1 MKLSSEAKVGL
12 VVLLGIL
19 VLTYMTFTAG
29 GFRFGQES
37 GYQIFVI
44 FESAA
49 GLDEQSQVRL
59 AGVDIG
65 RVERVELTDSKA
77 KVTLRIDPDIKLKE
91 GATASVRAMGL
102 LGEKFLELRPGP
114 GPGHV
119 KEGATIPE
127 SEQAA
132 DLDRLIDQAS
142 AIAADVK
149 TVTQSLR
156 AALGTPEG
164 EQSLKDIVASVRE
177 LTTNLNDTVKS
188 SKDDFVRA
196 VANIEDFSG
205 TLKEDGPEVL
215 ASARRVMAQLEEIAA
230 KVDSI
235 VARVERGEGTI
246 GKLVAKEDVYNKLD
260 SALGSLN
267 NITQKVE
274 RGEGT
279 IGKLFSDEKAYEQLS
294 STLEGLGG
302 TISRIQKFK
311 TIVGIRNE
319 YQFDEGDNKG
329 YFSLTLQPREDKF
342 YTVEIVDDP
351 RGEVRRTVTQV
362 DDREPVE
369 KIESKRRLK
378 FSALFGK
385 RFADLTLRAG
395 LMENS
400 FGAGVDYDLL
410 RDHLQLSFDAW
421 DFSSDDPLNTRV
433 HLKGTARLTLFRFLF
448 VQGGYDNFLNK
459 DIDTYFVGGGLRVE
473 DDDLKYLIGGAGAL
487 F

>member
-19 VLTYMTFTAG
+19 LLTYMTFTAG
-29 GFRFGQES
+29 GFRFGQER
-37 GYQIFVI
+37 GYQVFVI

-59 AGVDIG
+59 AGVEIG

-77 KVTLRIDPDIKLKE
+77 KVTLRIDPEVKLRE

-102 LGEKFLELRPGP
+102 LGEKFLEIRSGAGP
-114 GPGHV
+114 GFI
-119 KEGATIPE
+119 KEGEAIPE
-127 SEQAA
+127 SAQAA

-164 EQSLKDIVASVRE
+164 EQSLKDVVANVRE
-177 LTTNLNDTVKS
+177 LTTNLNETVKT

-196 VANIEDFSG
+196 VANIEDFSAS
-205 TLKEDGPEVL
+205 LKDEGPEVL

-230 KVDSI
+230 KVDNI

-267 NITQKVE
+267 TITQKVE

-279 IGKLFSDEKAYEQLS
+279 IGKLFTDEKAYEQLT
-294 STLEGLGG
+294 STLEGFGG
-302 TISRIQKFK
+302 TLSRIQKFK

-319 YQFDEGDNKG
+319 YQTDEGDNKG
-329 YFSLTLQPREDKF
+329 YFSVTLQPREDKF
-342 YTVEIVDDP
+342 YTLEIIDDP

-362 DDREPVE
+362 DESDPVV
-369 KIESKRRLK
+369 SLQTRRRLK

-400 FGAGVDYDLL
+400 FGVGVDYDLF
-410 RDHLQLSFDAW
+410 RDYLQLSLDAW
-421 DFSSDDPLNTRV
+421 DFSSDDPFNERV
-433 HLKGTARLTLFRFLF
+433 HLKGTARLTLFRYLF
-448 VQGGYDNFLNK
+448 IQGGYDNFLN
-459 DIDTYFVGGGLRVE
+459 DEIDTFFVGGGLRVE
-473 DDDLKYLIGGAGAL
+473 DDDLKYLLGSGAL